1 MTPTKW
7 MPNKW
12 MPNKLGAKR
21 APVYYPLFL
30 NVAGRRC
37 VVVGGGEVASR
48 KAEML
53 LEFGAEVLAISPEFC
68 PELEEMARGD
78 GVTLLRRP
86 YQAGDLKGARVAV
99 AATDDNET
107 NQAVVREA
115 REGGALVNVV
125 DDAAAS
131 DFIVPSY
138 VHRGDVTVAVSTAGR
153 SPALA
158 RKLRTRLEEQ
168 FGPEY
173 AALALL
179 LGEVRAEV
187 RQRGIKVSGDAW
199 QEALDL
205 DRILGMVRGGDLK
218 GAREAVLEGLMAR
231 RTG

>member
-1 MTPTKW
+1 MTRTERTSTKRPPT
-7 MPNKW
+7 
-12 MPNKLGAKR
+12 
-21 APVYYPLFL
+21 YYPLFL
-30 NVAGRRC
+30 NIVGRRC
-37 VVVGGGEVASR
+37 AVVGGGQVALR

-68 PELEEMARGD
+68 PELEAMARD
-78 GVTLLRRP
+78 GCVTLLRRA
-86 YQAGDLKGARVAV
+86 YQTGDLRDARVAI
-99 AATDDNET
+99 AATDDSET

-115 REGGALVNVV
+115 RGNGALINVV

-179 LGEVRAEV
+179 LGDVRAEV
-187 RQRGIKVSGDAW
+187 RQLGIKVSGDAW
-199 QEALDL
+199 QEALEL
-205 DRILGMVRGGDLK
+205 DRILEMVRDGDIER
-218 GAREAVLEGLMAR
+218 ARETVLEGLMER

>member
-1 MTPTKW
+1 MKSTGRP
-7 MPNKW
+7 
-12 MPNKLGAKR
+12 
-21 APVYYPLFL
+21 PVYYPLFL
-30 NVAGRRC
+30 NIAGRRC
-37 VVVGGGEVASR
+37 VVVGGGQVALR
-48 KAEML
+48 KVEML

-68 PELEEMARGD
+68 PELEEMARD
-78 GVTLLRRP
+78 GCVTLLGRS
-86 YQAGDLKGARVAV
+86 YQAGDLRDARVAV

-115 REGGALVNVV
+115 RERGALVNVV

-173 AALALL
+173 ATLALL

-187 RQRGIKVSGDAW
+187 RKQGIRVSGDAW

-205 DRILGMVRGGDLK
+205 DRILRMVQDGDIER
-218 GAREAVLEGLMAR
+218 ARETVLEGLMAR